1 MLCFY
6 KTRNETK
13 KVKIFFRLLE
23 KSSKNM
29 KKLRLCPTKE
39 GKKLNGKGTPLHAAN
54 ITHDQAQA
62 FSNQGHAKWFI
73 WCDAANHP
81 NESERPQPAT
91 TEQPVKES
99 APKPKRPG
107 KEFLNEANELPLQ
120 TPTENPTEEIA
131 E

>member
-1 MLCFY
+1 
-6 KTRNETK
+6 
-13 KVKIFFRLLE
+13 VKIFFRLLE
-23 KSSKNM
+23 KSTNKM

-73 WCDAANHP
+73 WCDASTHP
-81 NESERPQPAT
+81 NESERPQPQT

-99 APKPKRPG
+99 ASKPKKPG
-107 KEFLNEANELPLQ
+107 KELLNESNELPLE
-120 TPTENPTEEIA
+120 TPLENPTEEIA